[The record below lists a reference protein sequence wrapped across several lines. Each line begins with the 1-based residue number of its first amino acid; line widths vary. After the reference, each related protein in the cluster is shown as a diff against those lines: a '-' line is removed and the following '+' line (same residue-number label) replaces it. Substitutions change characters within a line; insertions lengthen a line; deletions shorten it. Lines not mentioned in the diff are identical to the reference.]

1 LRLLALGRAML
12 AQNLAGKALRD
23 GELHHDMV
31 DAAAT
36 AGGAQMGYSGFSLAK
51 ASVARR
57 D

>member
-12 AQNLAGKALRD
+12 AENLASKALRD

-36 AGGAQMGYSGFSLAK
+36 AGEAQMGYSGFSLAK